1 MPLVL
6 QTAPTS
12 EPVTTAEA
20 KAHLRITT
28 SDDDTYI
35 GTLIAVARK
44 HVETITGRA
53 LINQTWDYFLDNF
66 PPGDKIVIPLPRLS
80 SVTSVKYTDKDNVQ
94 TTLAASKYIV
104 DTNNEPGQIVLAY
117 GESWPTFTQK
127 PINAVEIRFVAGYG
141 SGAANVP
148 EGIKQAMLLLIAHW
162 YENREPVNIGNI
174 VTEIPETINALL
186 WPYRIMQFA

>member
-6 QTAPTS
+6 QTAPTT

-20 KAHLRITT
+20 KTHLRVTT

-35 GTLIAVARK
+35 GTLITVARR

-94 TTLAASKYIV
+94 TTFAASKYIV

-117 GESWPTFTQK
+117 GESWPTFTPK

>member
-6 QTAPTS
+6 QTAPTT

-20 KAHLRITT
+20 KTHLRVTT

-35 GTLIAVARK
+35 GTLITVARR

-94 TTLAASKYIV
+94 TTFAASKYIV

-117 GESWPTFTQK
+117 GESWPTFTPK
-127 PINAVEIRFVAGYG
+127 PVNAVEIRFVAGYG
-141 SGAANVP
+141 SAGSSVP
-148 EGIKQAMLLLIAHW
+148 EGIRQAILLLIAHW
-162 YENREPVNIGNI
+162 YENREPVTDMN
-174 VTEIPETINALL
+174 TKEIPETANALL
-186 WPYRIMQFA
+186 WPYRVIQF

>member
-20 KAHLRITT
+20 KTHLRITT

-162 YENREPVNIGNI
+162 YENREPINIGNI
-174 VTEIPETINALL
+174 VTEIPETANALL
-186 WPYRIMQFA
+186 WPYRVVQFA

>member
-20 KAHLRITT
+20 KTHLRVTT

-35 GTLIAVARK
+35 GTLITVARK

-94 TTLAASKYIV
+94 TVFSSGSYIV

-117 GESWPTFTQK
+117 GESWPTFTPR

-148 EGIKQAMLLLIAHW
+148 EGVKQAMLLLIAHW
-162 YENREPVNIGNI
+162 YENREPINIGNI
-174 VTEIPETINALL
+174 VTEIPETANALL
-186 WPYRIMQFA
+186 WPYRVLQFA

>member
-6 QTAPTS
+6 QTAPTT

-20 KAHLRITT
+20 KTHLRVTI

-35 GTLIAVARK
+35 GTLITVARR

-66 PPGDKIVIPLPRLS
+66 PSGDKIVIPLPRLS

-94 TTLAASKYIV
+94 TTFAASKYIV

-117 GESWPTFTQK
+117 GESWPTFTPR

-141 SGAANVP
+141 SGAASVP

-162 YENREPVNIGNI
+162 YENREPINIGNI
-174 VTEIPETINALL
+174 VTEIPETANALL
-186 WPYRIMQFA
+186 WPYRVLQFA

>member
-6 QTAPTS
+6 QTAPTT

-20 KAHLRITT
+20 KTHLRVTT

-35 GTLIAVARK
+35 GTLITVARR

>member
-20 KAHLRITT
+20 KTHLRVTT

-35 GTLIAVARK
+35 GTLITVARK

-80 SVTSVKYTDKDNVQ
+80 SVTTVKYTDKDNAQ
-94 TTLAASKYIV
+94 TTFTASKYIV

-117 GESWPTFTQK
+117 GESWPTFTPR

-162 YENREPVNIGNI
+162 YENREPITDLNMK
-174 VTEIPETINALL
+174 EIPETANALL
-186 WPYRIMQFA
+186 WPYRVMQFA

>member
-6 QTAPTS
+6 QTAPTT

-20 KAHLRITT
+20 KTHLRVTT

-35 GTLIAVARK
+35 GTLITVARR

-80 SVTSVKYTDKDNVQ
+80 SVTTVKYTDKDNVQ
-94 TTLAASKYIV
+94 TVFSSGSYIV

-117 GESWPTFTQK
+117 GESWPTFTPR

-162 YENREPVNIGNI
+162 YENREPINIGNI

>member
-6 QTAPTS
+6 QTAPTT

-20 KAHLRITT
+20 KTHLRVTI

-35 GTLIAVARK
+35 GTLITVARR

-94 TTLAASKYIV
+94 TTFAASKYIV

-117 GESWPTFTQK
+117 GESWPTFTPR

-162 YENREPVNIGNI
+162 YENREPVTDMNMK
-174 VTEIPETINALL
+174 EIPETVNALL
-186 WPYRIMQFA
+186 WPYRVIQFA

>member
-66 PPGDKIVIPLPRLS
+66 PAGDKIVIPLPRLS
-80 SVTSVKYTDKDNVQ
+80 SVTTVKYTDKDNVQ
-94 TTLAASKYIV
+94 TVFSSGSYIV

-117 GESWPTFTQK
+117 GESWPTFTPR

-141 SGAANVP
+141 SGAANIP

-162 YENREPVNIGNI
+162 YENREPVTDMNMK
-174 VTEIPETINALL
+174 EIPETVNALL
-186 WPYRIMQFA
+186 WPYRVIQFA

>member
-6 QTAPTS
+6 QTAPTT

-20 KAHLRITT
+20 KTHLRVTT

-35 GTLIAVARK
+35 GTLITVARR

-94 TTLAASKYIV
+94 TTFAASKYIV

-117 GESWPTFTQK
+117 GESWPTFTPK

-141 SGAANVP
+141 STAASVP
-148 EGIKQAMLLLIAHW
+148 EGVKQAMLLLIAHW

>member
-6 QTAPTS
+6 QTAPTT

-20 KAHLRITT
+20 KTHLRVTT

-35 GTLIAVARK
+35 GTLITVARR

-80 SVTSVKYTDKDNVQ
+80 SVTTVKYTDKDNV
-94 TTLAASKYIV
+94 
-104 DTNNEPGQIVLAY
+104 
-117 GESWPTFTQK
+117 
-127 PINAVEIRFVAGYG
+127 
-141 SGAANVP
+141 
-148 EGIKQAMLLLIAHW
+148 
-162 YENREPVNIGNI
+162 
-174 VTEIPETINALL
+174 
-186 WPYRIMQFA
+186 